1 MLRQLTLLRP
11 DGSVAALPFE
21 QRAFQN
27 FAMSPDGNALLA
39 TIYDQGAADL
49 WVGDMARGTLTR
61 LTSGEG
67 VVDPI
72 WSQDGREALFAST
85 RSGAYKIYRMA
96 VDGSSPASV
105 VSSLTD
111 VSPAS
116 ERGGFLLA
124 QRLNPGGDGDILR
137 IRADGSWEPW
147 LATRTTEGLARIAPD
162 GRWVVYA
169 GNASGRSE
177 VYRRRLEGGPS
188 QQISTEGGEQPHW
201 SPDGRYVYFINR
213 AGLFRVDT
221 AGATAGSPELVHGAP
236 EMLMARPSPRGLV
249 MLTALEETRPL
260 TAINVV
266 GNWLAEVTPR
276 LPR

>member
-1 MLRQLTLLRP
+1 M
-11 DGSVAALPFE
+11 V
-21 QRAFQN
+21 
-27 FAMSPDGNALLA
+27 
-39 TIYDQGAADL
+39 
-49 WVGDMARGTLTR
+49 RGTLTR

-67 VVDPI
+67 IVDPI
-72 WSQDGREALFAST
+72 WSHDGREALFAST

-105 VSSLTD
+105 VSSLSD

-116 ERGGFLLA
+116 ERGALLLA

-137 IRADGSWEPW
+137 IMADGSWEPW
-147 LATRTTEGLARIAPD
+147 LATRTSEGSARIAPD

-188 QQISTEGGEQPHW
+188 QQISTGGGEQPHW
-201 SPDGRYVYFINR
+201 SPDGRYVYFVNR
-213 AGLFRVDT
+213 VGLFRVDT
-221 AGATAGSPELVHGAP
+221 AGATAGPPELIHDAV
-236 EMLMARPSPRGLV
+236 EMLMVRPSPRGLV
-249 MLTALEETRPL
+249 MLTALEEMRPL
-260 TAINVV
+260 TTINVV